1 MSFHML
7 TPPLLSPSFSILPL
21 SSPFPSLLVPHPTS
35 RTSLTSLT
43 SPTSPASS
51 RYPLPTHR
59 YLGLHQ
65 GVGFLQHGGS
75 YVTRTSVNP
84 ATGEGLGTDFSIV
97 IEKDPDTP
105 CVRGPSDSR
114 PTMPENVT
122 FVLRGALKMVKRWYV
137 WRTNLGASSVFEQ
150 QDDLVPVVQPDGT
163 IAMTLLVINND
174 VITITSLSTGRKGN
188 HTSPIAKPFP
198 FPYTETFDLVAVY
211 QAAPYFY
218 DQVNSTLLV
227 VHLHLS

>member
-1 MSFHML
+1 
-7 TPPLLSPSFSILPL
+7 
-21 SSPFPSLLVPHPTS
+21 
-35 RTSLTSLT
+35 
-43 SPTSPASS
+43 
-51 RYPLPTHR
+51 
-59 YLGLHQ
+59 
-65 GVGFLQHGGS
+65 
-75 YVTRTSVNP
+75 VTRTSVNP